1 MERGVIGRKL
11 GWSGLMFGITTV
23 NLKLLG
29 AAMAGFGSVILA
41 ITYCYLL
48 WRHKTNL
55 RLRLIFLLGLFAS
68 VLWMLG
74 FGFAA
79 MLEFYGRKGLM
90 ADMVYLPLLAGSL
103 ILILTGILGWVHRA
117 GGL

>member
-1 MERGVIGRKL
+1 VRLCPTPSATPFPWQGSLPVPYGVL
-11 GWSGLMFGITTV
+11 
-23 NLKLLG
+23 NLC
-29 AAMAGFGSVILA
+29 LA

-48 WRHKTNL
+48 WRHKTNP

-74 FGFAA
+74 FGFVA